1 VTRSSPLW
9 LALAVPALAAFI
21 LYLPT
26 LATGFVAD
34 DFGLLHAFDGARNV
48 SELAARVAEMFVSG
62 VGPPSNQYRPLTMLS
77 FAVNTVLGADPRGWH
92 LVNILLHAANSAL
105 VALLALQLAHD
116 RARDARYAALAAGW
130 LFAWFAPGVEAVA
143 WVAARFDGMAL
154 FWILVAGCAFLRS
167 RERRDRFAVVSL
179 AATVLA
185 FMSKES
191 GAIAPVL
198 IAALAWWMRP
208 EDEPPLRAV
217 LRAAGTAAPWL
228 LLAAAYFAF
237 RTWIFGDPFRF
248 FPGTSP
254 LRSLLSGEWLILL
267 PSIVDWSRAA
277 LPETGPRQAFGG
289 AGLMLLA
296 CAVVAAFRERAQ
308 ARALL
313 AVALAVLAAF
323 ALLLPHWK
331 WAANGEGGRVLYSI
345 GAISILGLT
354 LPLSAAGH
362 RLRAV
367 AWIFAGVMLTSEFL
381 LAHAAVLRWA
391 RAGDDARTLA
401 AALARTAE
409 ATPADGFAFIVIPDH
424 VDAIPFGR
432 NAQGGLMLP
441 PVQAQSLSPKL
452 VVQTP
457 EELARWPDLFER
469 DIIGRLRR
477 EPLGSVAANPL
488 TPKVPPPHMLPDR
501 YFCWSPRAAAL
512 VPLPLIRDVALG
524 DWDAAWSRGL
534 DAAGCR
540 G

>member
-1 VTRSSPLW
+1 
-9 LALAVPALAAFI
+9 
-21 LYLPT
+21 
-26 LATGFVAD
+26 
-34 DFGLLHAFDGARNV
+34 
-48 SELAARVAEMFVSG
+48 
-62 VGPPSNQYRPLTMLS
+62 
-77 FAVNTVLGADPRGWH
+77 
-92 LVNILLHAANSAL
+92 
-105 VALLALQLAHD
+105 
-116 RARDARYAALAAGW
+116 LAAGW

-154 FWILVAGCAFLRS
+154 FWMLAGACAFLESRS
-167 RERRDRFAVVSL
+167 WHDRYGIASL
-179 AATVLA
+179 AAVVLA

-191 GAIAPVL
+191 AAIAPAL
-198 IAALAWWMRP
+198 IAALAWWKRP

-237 RTWIFGDPFRF
+237 RTWLFGDPFRF

-254 LRSLLSGEWLILL
+254 LRSLLSGEWLVLL
-267 PSIVDWSRAA
+267 PGIIDWSRAA
-277 LPETGPRQAFGG
+277 LPETGPRLAFGG

-296 CAVVAAFRERAQ
+296 CAIVAACRERAQ

-331 WAANGEGGRVLYSI
+331 WSANGEGGRVLYSI

-381 LAHAAVLRWA
+381 LAHATVLRWA

-409 ATPADGFAFIVIPDH
+409 ATPAGGFAFIVIPDH
-424 VDAIPFGR
+424 VGAIPFGR

-452 VVQTP
+452 VVQTT
-457 EELARWPDLFER
+457 EELARWPDLFLR

-501 YFCWSPRAAAL
+501 YFCWSPRAGAL
-512 VPLPLIRDVALG
+512 VPLPLVHDAGLR